1 MKVIISGA
9 SLLLFIALIN
19 VHVARAQGIGSWNA
33 YSSFRTVNNISV
45 DADGNVWCATNGGI
59 FSTDGDSILQK
70 YTRIDGMYRNNP
82 LAMIYDAKQNG
93 IWLGYNDGMLE
104 FLDLKDKSFTRYED
118 IYRADR
124 YNPRG
129 INKFQLKGDT
139 LYIATD
145 FGVVIFSTQNRYV
158 LETYFNLGSF
168 STGTAVNDLVVSGNT
183 VYCATA
189 LGVAIGD
196 AGKGDLIVPSNW
208 STYGQGQGVDGEV
221 HSIGLHGNKVYAS
234 TSDKNLEFDGQQWT
248 TSSTFGSS
256 VIINY
261 YISGDSLIGVS
272 PSEVTVVTSNSVKK
286 IDSLTGTPLTDAD
299 LYNGTLLVGT
309 STRGLGVIG
318 NITSGKVD
326 KYVAPAGPYLN
337 LFSGVNIVDG
347 VLISGSSPVPGRAV
361 SPYQTTGYYI
371 YKDGK
376 WQNYNVATN
385 ADLKKFDF
393 KSAYISTYNDE
404 AYYFGSWGRGIA
416 EQKAGTDS
424 IAIFNS
430 TNGIEGISG
439 SSSFVVIT
447 GLDHDPDGNIWA
459 VSYLA
464 PNKQLYFKN
473 KGSNSWNGLS
483 KSPTIPSS
491 DSYYGLM
498 IDSNGQKWISLQ
510 TIQGV
515 GDGILVLQTGDP
527 ATTSDDQSFHLTTD
541 IDQGY
546 LPDQKVNAMVQD
558 QKGEVWVGTDR
569 GVVHYIFPDRIIGGS
584 SNDRRSEFLRRTGT
598 DSLLL
603 RDLKATCIAVD
614 AANRKWIGS
623 EGDGL
628 WLVSAEGDAVLKHFT
643 TQNSPLISDNIL
655 SLAIDGKTGTV
666 YIATD
671 EGLVSY
677 VATVKSPVANMK
689 HLFVYPNP
697 YSYSKETSPVIIDG
711 LSDQT
716 TINILSVDGRVV
728 NRLNVTGGRVEWNG
742 KDFNGNR
749 LPSGVYLVV
758 AKDSQNGNKGV
769 GKVVI
774 IK

>member
-1 MKVIISGA
+1 MKVIISRA
-9 SLLLFIALIN
+9 SLLLFILLISAQF
-19 VHVARAQGIGSWNA
+19 ARTQGIGSWNA
-33 YSSFRTVNNISV
+33 YSSFRTVNRISV
-45 DADGNVWCATNGGI
+45 DSDGHIWCATNGGI

-82 LAMIYDAKQNG
+82 VAMAYDPGENG

-104 FLDLKDKSFTRYED
+104 FLDLKDYSFTQYED

-129 INKFQLKGDT
+129 LNKFQLKGDT

-145 FGVVIFSTQNRYV
+145 FGVVIFSTKKRYV

-168 STGTAVNDLVVSGNT
+168 NTGTAVNDLVVSGGT

-189 LGVAIGD
+189 SGVAIGD
-196 AGKGDLIVPSNW
+196 ASKGDLIVPSNW
-208 STYGQGQGVDGEV
+208 STYAQDKGVDGEV
-221 HSIGLHGNKVYAS
+221 YSIGLHGDKVYAS
-234 TSDKNLEFDGQQWT
+234 TADKNLEFDGQQWT
-248 TSSTFGSS
+248 TSTTFKNG
-256 VIINY
+256 VVINY
-261 YISGDSLIGVS
+261 STTG
-272 PSEVTVVTSNSVKK
+272 
-286 IDSLTGTPLTDAD
+286 DSLTGVSANGLAVISTNNIKTINSISGTPLITAG
-299 LYNGTLLVGT
+299 LFNGKLLIGT
-309 STRGLGVIG
+309 STLGLAVIG
-318 NITSGKVD
+318 NISSGKVD
-326 KYVAPAGPYLN
+326 KYVVPAGPYLN
-337 LFSGVNIVDG
+337 LFSGVNIADG
-347 VLISGSSPVPGRAV
+347 VLISGSSPVPGKAV

-376 WQNYNVATN
+376 WNNYNVTTN
-385 ADLKKFDF
+385 ANLKKFDF

-416 EQKAGTDS
+416 EQKIGSDS

-430 TNGIEGISG
+430 SNGIEGVSG
-439 SSSFVVIT
+439 SNTFVVIS

-459 VSYLA
+459 VSYLSA
-464 PNKQLYFKN
+464 NNQLYFKS
-473 KGSNSWNGLS
+473 KGSNTWNGLRKETS
-483 KSPTIPSS
+483 IPSA
-491 DSYYGLM
+491 DNYYGLM

-510 TIQGV
+510 TIQGI

-527 ATTSDDQSFHLTTD
+527 TTTSDDQSLHLTTD

-569 GVVHYIFPDRIIGGS
+569 GVVHYIFPDRMIGGS
-584 SNDRRSEFLRRTGT
+584 SNDRRSEFLRRAGT

-677 VATVKSPVANMK
+677 VATVKAPVANMK
-689 HLFVYPNP
+689 RLFIYPNP
-697 YSYSKETSPVIIDG
+697 YSYSKETSSIIIDG

-716 TINILSVDGRVV
+716 TINILTVDGRVIK
-728 NRLNVTGGRVEWNG
+728 RLNVTGGRVEWNG

-749 LPSGVYLVV
+749 LALGCLPGCSERQP
-758 AKDSQNGNKGV
+758 KWRKGSRE
-769 GKVVI
+769 GCYY
-774 IK
+774 